1 MTARGTLGRMD
12 FAACCSLNDE
22 ELAERRRQW
31 RELAPAMVES
41 SESTHGYRASY
52 RGDERTAQVLQSLI
66 EAERVCCP
74 DFDWRLERE
83 GELVRLQVSYLSA
96 SSG

>member
-1 MTARGTLGRMD
+1 MD
-12 FAACCSLNDE
+12 LAASCSLNDE

-31 RELAPAMVES
+31 RELAPALVES
-41 SESTHGYRASY
+41 AEATDGYRATY
-52 RGDERTAQVLQSLI
+52 RGDDRTAQALQSLI